1 MLEDFIQDLPVKV
14 HAKEGGFIPLQSP
27 VGNAGY
33 DLYVPEGE
41 DIHMPYNTRR
51 KIDLGV
57 IVQTPIPL
65 FLLMVPRS
73 STGTKVGK
81 SVRFANT
88 LGIIDSSYQGQ
99 EDTLK
104 VVLEREDVKREYVG
118 TLRYVQSRT
127 HTTVL
132 SQAHKEF
139 GVPMTSETECV
150 KVGEDTYAVFTY
162 PEDKNSTLVFEAG
175 SRFAQ
180 IIFIPCVQAEL
191 VKAALD
197 EFGDSRGGFGS
208 TGKK

>member
-1 MLEDFIQDLPVKV
+1 MFEDFIQELPIKV
-14 HAKEGGFIPLQSP
+14 HAKEGGFIPMQSP
-27 VGNAGY
+27 LGNAGY

-51 KIDLGV
+51 KVDLGV

-65 FLLMVPRS
+65 FVLMVPRS
-73 STGTKVGK
+73 STGTKVAK

-99 EDTLK
+99 DDTLK

-118 TLRYVQSRT
+118 TLRHVQSMT
-127 HTTVL
+127 YGSII

-150 KVGEDTYAVFTY
+150 KVDEHTYAVFTF
-162 PEDKNSTLVFEAG
+162 PKDKDSTLVFEAS

-180 IIFIPCVQAEL
+180 IVFIPCVQADL
-191 VKAALD
+191 VKSALE
-197 EFGDSRGGFGS
+197 EFGENRGGFGS
-208 TGKK
+208 TGRK